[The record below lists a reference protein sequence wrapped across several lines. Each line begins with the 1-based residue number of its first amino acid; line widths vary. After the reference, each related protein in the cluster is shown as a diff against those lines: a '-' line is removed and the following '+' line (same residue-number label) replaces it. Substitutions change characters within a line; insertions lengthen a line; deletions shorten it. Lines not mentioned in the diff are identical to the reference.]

1 MCKDHTNACKGILL
15 GALMGAAFW
24 CFIILVFTFGE

>member
-1 MCKDHTNACKGILL
+1 MSDEHINACKGILL

-24 CFIILVFTFGE
+24 CFILVVFTFGE